1 MKKFFWVY
9 IAVLLAAASGV
20 KAQTF
25 SSGDLQ
31 MPQKAAPAFKGLP
44 AGGIAPAKAQKQP
57 EETFET
63 NEDIAKAFEQT
74 KAEIKGE
81 KEAPSADDP
90 LAQISKA
97 LSTPSEDEIAAEST
111 EEDKT
116 QSEEDIFIPE
126 GELYRLNTP
135 TLDGSV
141 RGGQAFVEMD
151 DKGRMKKVT
160 KIFLFYDKFKIT
172 NYLSGSAS
180 CNVRFNVLSNLDQ
193 KVNQLDVKLVWPGLT
208 TTLSFSNVQPNTQTY
223 YNYSLLGDGCYNM
236 DKAPNII
243 VNRCR
248 VKGMTAAEC
257 ANKLLWLSK

>member
-9 IAVLLAAASGV
+9 IAVLSAAASGAA
-20 KAQTF
+20 AQTF

-31 MPQKAAPAFKGLP
+31 MPQKAAPAFEGLP
-44 AGGIAPAKAQKQP
+44 AGGVAPAKDRQKP
-57 EETFET
+57 EEIFET
-63 NEDIAKAFEQT
+63 NEDITKAFEQT

-97 LSTPSEDEIAAEST
+97 LSTPADEENAAEDGNEAA
-111 EEDKT
+111 EEDV
-116 QSEEDIFIPE
+116 FIPE

-180 CNVRFNVLSNLDQ
+180 CNARFNILSNLDQ
-193 KVNQLDVKLVWPGLT
+193 KINQLDIKLVWPGLT